1 LSYAGE
7 IGEKALEAIAQL
19 GLQHGGKAAQIAAG
33 FFKPKPD
40 EELADI
46 LKTLE
51 AQRPKANEILTSY
64 KRHGVFFGTQRGKYV
79 IKPED
84 ADGHVLIV
92 GGPGTGKSTCI
103 AIPTLQHWKGSVF
116 AIDIKGELYAQT
128 HRHRPN
134 IKVFTPED
142 ENSPYGYDPYF
153 FLKHSNNPA
162 QEARAIAQAIIPL
175 PPNIKDTFWIE
186 SAQTILT
193 GAILHYHAS
202 GYTFIETLEKILDEK
217 ARDLLEIIAEKSP
230 SDKARRCVRN
240 YAGMD
245 DKTMMSIFPHLSNA
259 VEAIVNNDTL
269 AAALSKEAAITPGDL
284 EDGQDVYIRIP
295 EHLLSQWKTL
305 VTLFVNQF
313 ITFFEKRK
321 EEDKNNPQSGMN
333 RPILMLL
340 DEFPR
345 IGKVPKIIDGLAT
358 LRSKKITICL
368 VVQSLAQLEMIYGR
382 TARKVI
388 ADTCAF
394 KAVLGAA
401 DAETQKYFSQLV
413 GTYEKPKTQKSKDFD
428 PIFNVP
434 AGSGVQNSTEDGKPI
449 IKPEEFASLP
459 DIVLLYPLPKNFCR
473 VRKQP
478 YYLKNLQFNH
488 KQSPS
493 GDMQ

>member
-1 LSYAGE
+1 VLSYSGE
-7 IGEKALEAIAQL
+7 IGEKALETIWNL
-19 GLQHGGKAAQIAAG
+19 VSQHGPAGLRLAAG
-33 FFKPKPD
+33 FFKSKSD

-51 AQRPKANEILTSY
+51 AQRPKANETLTSY
-64 KRHGVFFGTQRGKYV
+64 KRRGVFFGIQRGKYV
-79 IKPED
+79 VKPED
-84 ADGHVLIV
+84 VDGHVLVV

-103 AIPTLQHWKGSVF
+103 AIPTLRHWKGSVF

-128 HRHRPN
+128 HEYRQN
-134 IKVFTPED
+134 IKVFAPQD
-142 ENSPYGYDPYF
+142 KDSPYGYDPYF
-153 FLKHSNNPA
+153 FLKNSGNPA
-162 QEARAIAQAIIPL
+162 QEARAIAQSIIPL
-175 PPNIKDTFWIE
+175 PPNTKETFWIE

-193 GAILHYHAS
+193 GAILHYHEC
-202 GYTFIETLEKILDEK
+202 GCTFIETLESILDET
-217 ARDLLEIIAEKSP
+217 ARDLIGIIGESP
-230 SDKARRCVRN
+230 DRKARRCVKN
-240 YAGMD
+240 FVGMD
-245 DKTMMSIFPHLSNA
+245 DKTLMSIFPHMSNA

-269 AAALSKEAAITPGDL
+269 VAALSKETAITPEDL
-284 EDGQDVYIRIP
+284 EDGQDVYIQIP

-321 EEDKNNPQSGMN
+321 EEDRENPQNGIN
-333 RPILMLL
+333 KPILMLL

-382 TARKVI
+382 TTRKVI

-394 KAVLGAA
+394 KAVLGAT

-428 PIFNVP
+428 PIFDVP
-434 AGSGVQNSTEDGKPI
+434 SGSGVQSSTEDGKPT
-449 IKPEEFASLP
+449 IKPEEFASLQ
-459 DIVLLYPLPKNFCR
+459 DIVLLYPLPKTFCR

-478 YYLKNLQFNH
+478 YYLKNVQFN
-488 KQSPS
+488 QNTS
-493 GDMQ
+493 GDASN